1 MPVCLPT
8 LDYKGGVSVLV
19 SGWGRMKEGRIWLH
33 MIQNTII
40 YIISYEDDFAKNI
53 VFQQVVPCHVSSS
66 I

>member
-8 LDYKGGVSVLV
+8 LDYKGGASVLV

-40 YIISYEDDFAKNI
+40 YITSYNDDLTRYI
-53 VFQQVVPCHVSSS
+53 VFQ
-66 I
+66 

>member
-33 MIQNTII
+33 MIQNTNI
-40 YIISYEDDFAKNI
+40 YITDISYEDDLLNI
-53 VFQQVVPCHVSSS
+53 
-66 I
+66 